1 MMVIKKKTLLIT
13 TLVFLLVVVG
23 YLNHQLNKQSL
34 LDSSSEYQKH
44 EESNLANME
53 NSVGDNS
60 VTANTDNTQETF
72 SSSVGLVDSKRDD
85 ISQLT
90 QATNN
95 EIDKSMENQ
104 NEDESVN
111 YFVDY
116 RVSRDQLRSSLLER
130 LNGIISNEKTTD
142 EVRSAAQNEI
152 LRLGKIEENELYIE
166 GLIKGKG
173 FEDVVVFL
181 KENSARVIVDI
192 VQLSEQDVMKILE
205 VVKNETNIE
214 PINIKI
220 NKKY

>member
-72 SSSVGLVDSKRDD
+72 ASSVGLVDSKRDD